1 MKFFSRKALVAAAA
15 AATISFGGAGA
26 AMAQDTPAPADQ
38 VQPVD
43 ASKVNKDTDQAN
55 KNKENKKPSTEG
67 SSTEG
72 SSTEG
77 SSSNID
83 QKDIKDWIGVFTA
96 VISALGALFAFVNKY
111 MKF

>member
-72 SSTEG
+72 SS
-77 SSSNID
+77 SNID

>member
-26 AMAQDTPAPADQ
+26 AMAQNAVQSEQVAATTTPSSTKAPE
-38 VQPVD
+38 
-43 ASKVNKDTDQAN
+43 AN
-55 KNKENKKPSTEG
+55 KPSSG
-67 SSTEG
+67 L
-72 SSTEG
+72 
-77 SSSNID
+77 SSSDSNS
-83 QKDIKDWIGVFTA
+83 KDKADSIKNWIGVFTA

>member
-26 AMAQDTPAPADQ
+26 AMAQDS
-38 VQPVD
+38 VQPQQVP
-43 ASKVNKDTDQAN
+43 ATTT
-55 KNKENKKPSTEG
+55 P
-67 SSTEG
+67 SSTG
-72 SSTEG
+72 NKLSSEL
-77 SSSNID
+77 SSSNSNG
-83 QKDIKDWIGVFTA
+83 KDSGDKAKQIKDWIGVFTA

>member
-72 SSTEG
+72 SS
-77 SSSNID
+77 SNID

-96 VISALGALFAFVNKY
+96 VISALGALFAFANKY
-111 MKF
+111 LKF